1 MSLGRHGSGELA
13 DAVGGGVNRK
23 EVGYEHG
30 VKTASPTERSAGDA
44 ATKLRPMASNSGVLF
59 LPNTMETRLTS
70 EPIFYLR
77 FPREDADA
85 LLAVGAEDSFV
96 LQPEEVV
103 DWRALS
109 RWINDKRDWVVGW
122 VGYDGRRAVEQFD
135 DGLFKRGHMPVVCL
149 IKPKHV
155 VSISAGE
162 YRMMKGTWNEA
173 WKEWLNLNECSDS
186 IDQRVEWHQGVSK
199 EDYRMHAQDLLY
211 QIQQGNIYEANY
223 CIDFFANARL
233 NDPAAV
239 WRRLY
244 KKTNAP
250 FAAYAEVD
258 GQHLLCASPERYLKR
273 TGHRVISQPIKGTA
287 RRSQDPAED
296 EQLKQQLASSRKEQ
310 AENVMIVD
318 LVRNDLSRCALRG
331 SVKVDELFGVHTFTT
346 VHHLISTISCEV
358 DAACDWTALM
368 QASFPMGSMTGAP
381 KLSAMQWI
389 ERHERLS
396 RGIYS
401 GTLGY
406 IDPSGDFD
414 FNVVIRS
421 IQYDAARQLL
431 QCHVGGAITA
441 LSDLEEEYK
450 ECLLK
455 ASAVL
460 DILR

>member
-1 MSLGRHGSGELA
+1 
-13 DAVGGGVNRK
+13 
-23 EVGYEHG
+23 
-30 VKTASPTERSAGDA
+30 
-44 ATKLRPMASNSGVLF
+44 
-59 LPNTMETRLTS
+59 LPATMETRLTS
-70 EPIFYLR
+70 EPLFYLR

-96 LQPEEVV
+96 LQPDEVV
-103 DWRALS
+103 DWSALG
-109 RWINDKRDWVVGW
+109 RWIKDKPDWVMGW
-122 VGYDGRRAVEQFD
+122 VGYDARRSVEQFYD
-135 DGLFKRGHMPVVCL
+135 RLFTPGHMPVVCL

-155 VSISAGE
+155 ARISGGE
-162 YRMMKGTWNEA
+162 YHMLKGTWNET
-173 WKEWLNLNECSDS
+173 WNEWLNPEAIADTMHE
-186 IDQRVEWHQGVSK
+186 QVEWHPGVSQD
-199 EDYRMHAQDLLY
+199 DYGMHAKDLMH
-211 QIQQGNIYEANY
+211 QIQLGNIYEANY
-223 CIDFFANARL
+223 CIDFYANARL
-233 NDPAAV
+233 KDPAAV

-244 KKTNAP
+244 RKTKAP

-258 GQHLLCASPERYLKR
+258 GHHLLCASPERYLKR
-273 TGHRVISQPIKGTA
+273 TGNRVISQPIKGTA
-287 RRSQDPAED
+287 RRSQDPVED

-318 LVRNDLSRCALRG
+318 LVRNDLSRCAVRG
-331 SVKVDELFGVHTFTT
+331 SVKVDELFGVHTFPT

-389 ERHERLS
+389 ERHERTS

-406 IDPSGDFD
+406 IEPSGDFD

-421 IQYDAARQLL
+421 IQYDAQRQLL
-431 QCHVGGAITA
+431 QCNVGGAITA
-441 LSDLEEEYK
+441 LCDLEEEYK

-460 DILR
+460 DVLR